1 MVRPFFLTVLS
12 FFLYLEAM
20 KAAKEFLVHVELKG
34 LFEVFVIP
42 SADGSIL
49 QFFPYPG
56 KEKDF
61 PAYLAERFKHLGEP
75 SDCTF
80 HSDIKCY
87 EVTFR
92 GLRFNGPED
101 ALTRLTAGR

>member
-1 MVRPFFLTVLS
+1 
-12 FFLYLEAM
+12 M
-20 KAAKEFLVHVELKG
+20 KPIKEFLVHVELQG

-42 SADGSIL
+42 STEGVVL

-56 KEKDF
+56 NGKDF
-61 PAYLAERFKHLGEP
+61 PAYLAERFRHLGEP
-75 SDCTF
+75 SDCAF
-80 HSDIKCY
+80 HPSIGCY

-101 ALTRLTAGR
+101 ALARLMAGR

>member
-1 MVRPFFLTVLS
+1 MAT
-12 FFLYLEAM
+12 
-20 KAAKEFLVHVELKG
+20 KKFLVHVELQG

-42 SADGSIL
+42 SPEGCVL
-49 QFFPYPG
+49 QFFPFPE

-75 SDCTF
+75 SDCAF
-80 HSDIKCY
+80 HPDIRCY

-101 ALTRLTAGR
+101 ALARLTAGR